1 MSKANEAETKN
12 IQTSTDLIHKKN
24 FQTKPIINSKFY
36 FSKDGKYLI
45 FEKTEKHIF
54 PASYHLKLLD
64 NEIVKNKGE
73 QQCAN

>member
-1 MSKANEAETKN
+1 MSEISNQKEAKLKK
-12 IQTSTDLIHKKN
+12 QTNHENKK
-24 FQTKPIINSKFY
+24 FVTKPIINSSLY

-64 NEIVKNKGE
+64 NELVKNKGE
-73 QQCAN
+73 QQCDNY